1 MSLKT
6 LAARNAKCVAR
17 AINEE
22 SPVGDSK
29 ANGEAEAAVKE
40 VKWRIR
46 AIIMT
51 LEKKLNTKIPEGHP
65 LLTWIPRYA
74 AEQSNRFKVGHDGR
88 TPEERRTGKKWIRPM
103 PLFGERIMIKPVGKG
118 RRGDLKK
125 MKPARFLG
133 CYNRYGS
140 VLGMTEDGVVV
151 GSSYH
156 SLAEEDKWLPLEAGL
171 RGSPWDVNDYIKQMQ
186 EVGEQ
191 IPAQLPVVLQPAS
204 TSTSRRTST

>member
-1 MSLKT
+1 
-6 LAARNAKCVAR
+6 
-17 AINEE
+17 
-22 SPVGDSK
+22 VGDSK

-103 PLFGERIMIKPVGKG
+103 PLFGERIMIKPV
-118 RRGDLKK
+118 
-125 MKPARFLG
+125 
-133 CYNRYGS
+133 
-140 VLGMTEDGVVV
+140 
-151 GSSYH
+151 
-156 SLAEEDKWLPLEAGL
+156 
-171 RGSPWDVNDYIKQMQ
+171 
-186 EVGEQ
+186 
-191 IPAQLPVVLQPAS
+191 
-204 TSTSRRTST
+204 